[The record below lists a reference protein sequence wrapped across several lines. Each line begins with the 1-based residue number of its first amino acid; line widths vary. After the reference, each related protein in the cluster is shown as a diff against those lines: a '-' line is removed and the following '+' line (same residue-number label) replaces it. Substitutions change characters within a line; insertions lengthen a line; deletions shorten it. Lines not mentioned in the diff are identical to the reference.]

1 MKKLIGV
8 FATVALSMALL
19 PAAFAQQDQ
28 SPQDPA
34 AQPSTTQ
41 PGTAQPSDQQ
51 QPEATPQASPSQQQP
66 DMTPQSSPSQDT
78 TSPSTQPST
87 SQDSTTA
94 SPASQNNAYTGTIV
108 KAGGEYVL
116 KTDTM
121 TYQLDDQEK
130 AKVYANKQ
138 VSVTG
143 SVDQSTSTLH
153 VTDIMP
159 AQQQ

>member
-19 PAAFAQQDQ
+19 PVAFAQQDQ

-41 PGTAQPSDQQ
+41 PGTTQPSDQQ
-51 QPEATPQASPSQQQP
+51 QPDATPQASPSQQP

-78 TSPSTQPST
+78 TSPSTQPSP

-94 SPASQNNAYTGTIV
+94 SPASQSNAFTGTVV
-108 KAGGEYVL
+108 KAGGKYVL
-116 KTDTM
+116 KTDSM

-130 AKVYANKQ
+130 AKVYENKQ
-138 VSVTG
+138 VTVTG

-153 VTDIMP
+153 ITDIMP
-159 AQQQ
+159 VPQQ